1 MSDLHEVSRQMLAHQ
16 RKMDIARRLSRK
28 WLTRPITAAAA
39 VTVLSRK
46 TNTGIELTLML
57 GGRRG

>member
-1 MSDLHEVSRQMLAHQ
+1 MLDLHEVSRQMLAHQ
-16 RKMDIARRLSRK
+16 RKMDIARQLKRK
-28 WLTRPITAAAA
+28 WLARPTKAT
-39 VTVLSRK
+39 VTDLSRK